1 MSPAI
6 SVIIPVYKCEK
17 YLVQCIESVLN
28 QTFQDFEL
36 ILVDDGSPDFSP
48 QICDEYKKKDNRIQV
63 IHKENGGV
71 SSARNEGI
79 KVSRGEYITFID
91 SDDYVDAEMFE
102 YLYKKA
108 KEYLTDIVVS
118 GLVMDKWK
126 NDEITEKTIYKI
138 QNSKVYT
145 SKELL
150 EEWGQRFPSICMC
163 GPWCKLYR
171 GEIIRNNKIL
181 FDTSLNCGED
191 TYFNL
196 DVLAG
201 AKKIYFCEEIF
212 YHYRRD
218 NADSLFSRFHKDTY
232 EIHTT
237 VYGKMRELMIALR
250 CSKKAINQ
258 FENQYFRMLIGGV
271 HEYFRFYDFNT
282 QQERL
287 HLVEKIALN
296 ESIKNYKVRKIK
308 GLKNKILLILL
319 RMGKYTTI
327 LKIFE
332 KHYKK

>member
-17 YLVQCIESVLN
+17 DLVQCIESVLN

-36 ILVDDGSPDFSP
+36 ILIDDGSPDSSP
-48 QICDEYKKKDNRIQV
+48 RICDEYMQKDNRIQV
-63 IHKENGGV
+63 IHKKNAGV

-79 KVSRGEYITFID
+79 KVVKGEYITFID
-91 SDDYVDAEMFE
+91 SDDYIDAEMFE
-102 YLYKKA
+102 CLYKQA
-108 KEYLTDIVVS
+108 KEHLADIVVS
-118 GLVMDKWK
+118 SLVMEKWE
-126 NDEITEKTIYKI
+126 NGGITEKSIYKI
-138 QNSKVYT
+138 QSSKAYD

-150 EEWGQRFPSICMC
+150 EKWGQDFPAICMC
-163 GPWCKLYR
+163 GPWCKLYKSEAIKR
-171 GEIIRNNKIL
+171 NKIS
-181 FDTSLNCGED
+181 FDTSLSCGED

-196 DVLAG
+196 DVLASI
-201 AKKIYFCEEIF
+201 KKIYFCEEIF

-232 EIHTT
+232 EIHTK
-237 VYGKMRELMIALR
+237 VYGKMRELMIALQ

-271 HEYFRFYDFNT
+271 HEYFRFYNSNT

-287 HLVEKIALN
+287 NLVVKIALN
-296 ESIKNYKVRKIK
+296 KSVKNYKVRKIR
-308 GLKNKILLILL
+308 GLKNKALLILL
-319 RMGKYTTI
+319 KMGKYTTI

-332 KHYKK
+332 EHYKK